1 MMRTSEI
8 PITVW
13 NGKFLDGVLTIS
25 TYQILEPIESD
36 NELIARDVYI
46 TLIPQSNDMSYT
58 GKVKISNTNDSVMEL
73 LNTIM
78 YEYTDLVQLFKN
90 RELESGTI
98 SLH

>member
-1 MMRTSEI
+1 MRISEI

-25 TYQILEPIESD
+25 TYQILEPLESD

-46 TLIPQSNDMSYT
+46 TLVPQSNDMHYT
-58 GKVKISNTNDSVMEL
+58 GKVKINNTDDSVMEL

-90 RELESGTI
+90 RELENGTI

>member
-1 MMRTSEI
+1 MRISEI

-46 TLIPQSNDMSYT
+46 TLIPQSKDMHYT
-58 GKVKISNTNDSVMEL
+58 GKMKINNTDDSVMEL

-90 RELESGTI
+90 RELENGTI